1 MSFSLSFSLSP
12 LSLSQGIVAYSKE
25 KYAIAM
31 EHFSKALQ
39 KHPKSLSSIRV
50 VIASCCFKLK
60 QFDRS
65 RAILEK
71 ALASDV
77 SHNLLSSHLLS

>member
-1 MSFSLSFSLSP
+1 M
-12 LSLSQGIVAYSKE
+12 AYSKE
-25 KYAIAM
+25 RYAPAM

-39 KHPKSLSSIRV
+39 KHPKSISSIRV

-60 QFDRS
+60 QFDRA

-71 ALASDV
+71 ALACDV
-77 SHNLLSSHLLS
+77 SPMWSYVYFHLNIV